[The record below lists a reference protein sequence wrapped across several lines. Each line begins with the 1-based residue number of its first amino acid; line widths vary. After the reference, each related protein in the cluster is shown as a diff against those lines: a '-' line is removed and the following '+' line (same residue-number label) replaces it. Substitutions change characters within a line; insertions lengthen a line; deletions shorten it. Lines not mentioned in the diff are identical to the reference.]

1 MEWLVLVCG
10 IGLIAA
16 VIGTVIYVNHK
27 RRSLPLP
34 SRHYRVYPR
43 GTTDEITWAD
53 IPVSSS
59 SQSEWLEINEPSEI
73 EQISWVELEIDQAI
87 IIEDE
92 DFWNPLIVE
101 DDSED
106 ENFLDPD
113 IPDDLDNILRDVIG
127 AKDLL
132 TQETFIAGEQVYLC
146 RLHRLAYHE
155 DSWIELGH
163 KCPVCGNDA
172 HTGQYRLPR

>member
-1 MEWLVLVCG
+1 MEWLVLAGG

-34 SRHYRVYPR
+34 SRHLRVNPG
-43 GTTDEITWAD
+43 GTADEIIWTN

-59 SQSEWLEINEPSEI
+59 PQSEWLEINEPYEI
-73 EQISWVELEIDQAI
+73 EQISWIELEIDAPI
-87 IIEDE
+87 II
-92 DFWNPLIVE
+92 E

-106 ENFLDPD
+106 ENFLAPD

>member
-1 MEWLVLVCG
+1 MEWLVLASG

-27 RRSLPLP
+27 RRFLPLP
-34 SRHYRVYPR
+34 SRHPQVNRPR
-43 GTTDEITWAD
+43 PVSEIIWTD

-59 SQSEWLEINEPSEI
+59 SESEWLELNEPSEI
-73 EQISWVELEIDQAI
+73 EQVYWVELEIDAPI
-87 IIEDE
+87 II
-92 DFWNPLIVE
+92 E